1 MRLAVVKIASLRN
14 DFQRNMTDDGVP
26 KETKKE
32 KKQI

>member
-14 DFQRNMTDDGVP
+14 DFQRNMTDGVS
-26 KETKKE
+26 KQTKKE